1 MNCKKQNIEAI
12 ILVGNRDFGRCP
24 IATRVPVALW
34 PVAGKSVLEYLLI
47 HLANQD
53 IKQVTIC
60 SNGDSSWY
68 EKSICTSQFPGVKLL
83 NEQLPV
89 GTAGAIRDAAGN
101 EKDKLLLVLP
111 AGILNPPQIH
121 KLLQTHHN
129 GRSELT
135 AVFNPND
142 GNGKLLG
149 EPAGIYVCETSLLEH
164 IPREGYFDIKEGLI
178 PEMLRVGKTIHTTI
192 LPHHVGNFRDR
203 QGYLRAISNYLENSP
218 QLNAD
223 LKLHKQNNSQILWK
237 AADAN
242 IDPNARIYGPVV
254 IMSAARISRGAVIF
268 GPTILGSN
276 VSIGE
281 DSTVINSVLWD
292 GAEVGQNCEIQQC
305 LIDYHAAMRGNTVVE
320 GKAIPF
326 KPKGMLESMVGS
338 TIKIMRDNTSR
349 LQNVLQPQFDKVNA
363 KSPNWLLSHK
373 VNIVPWFAASFVL
386 IAFLWS
392 YWPGLVD
399 LWNIWQRSDEY
410 SSGLLV
416 PFLVVYILWSRR
428 HDIAQCRIRPFLWG
442 IFAFLAAQGIRV
454 FGLFFMYG
462 SAERLS
468 IVLGIAALVLL
479 LFGWQFF
486 RKVSTVLLF
495 LCLMLPW
502 PNRIQAAVALPL
514 QSWAT
519 SSAVFCLETIGYE
532 VIQEGNVIHIGNT
545 TVAVAEACNGLRM
558 VTAFFVISG
567 LVVLLVKRKWW
578 EKLIVLASSLPVA
591 LLCNTIRLTITAV
604 ALTML
609 TAEYWEK
616 VFHDFGGYAMMPLAL
631 AMIVAELW
639 LLTKLTILPA
649 KKQEIVIRKQ
659 RNI

>member
-1 MNCKKQNIEAI
+1 MNYKKQNIEAI
-12 ILVGNRDFGRCP
+12 ILVGSRDFGRCAA
-24 IATRVPVALW
+24 ATRLPTALW
-34 PVAGKSVLEYLLI
+34 PVAGKPVLERLLI
-47 HLANQD
+47 SLAKEGVDQ
-53 IKQVTIC
+53 IVIC
-60 SNGDSSWY
+60 SNGDSSLLA
-68 EKSICTSQFPGVKLL
+68 ESINADSRLKIKFLD
-83 NEQLPV
+83 EQLPV
-89 GTAGAIRDAAGN
+89 GTAGAIRDAAIN

-111 AGILNPPQIH
+111 AGMLNPPQID
-121 KLLQTHHN
+121 KLVQAHRN
-129 GRSELT
+129 GQSELT
-135 AVFNPND
+135 VVFNPND
-142 GNGKLLG
+142 GNGKSLS
-149 EPAGIYVCETSLLEH
+149 EPAGIYICETSILEH
-164 IPREGYFDIKEGLI
+164 IPKEGYFDIKEGLI
-178 PEMLRVGKTIHTTI
+178 PEMLRVGKTIHTAI

-203 QGYLRAISNYLENSP
+203 QGYLRAITNYLENAP
-218 QLNAD
+218 KPNTD
-223 LKLHKQNNSQILWK
+223 LKFHKQNNSQILWK

-254 IMSAARISRGAVIF
+254 IMNAARISRGAVIF

-281 DSTVINSVLWD
+281 DSIVINSVLWD
-292 GAEVGQNCEIQQC
+292 GAEVGQNCEIQRC
-305 LIDYHAAMRGNTVVE
+305 LIDYNATVQANTVVE
-320 GKAIPF
+320 EKSIPF
-326 KPKGMLESMVGS
+326 KQEGTLRKSVSKVLKAGKNKTNKVQYALQSK
-338 TIKIMRDNTSR
+338 TDKINEKLPD
-349 LQNVLQPQFDKVNA
+349 LV
-363 KSPNWLLSHK
+363 KSLKLR
-373 VNIVPWFAASFVL
+373 IAPWFAAGFLL

-392 YWPGLVD
+392 YWPNLVE
-399 LWNIWQRSDEY
+399 LWDTWQKSDEY

-416 PFLVVYILWSRR
+416 PFLAIYILWSRR
-428 HDIAQCRIRPFLWG
+428 YNITQLRIKSSLWG
-442 IFAFLAAQGIRV
+442 LFAFLAAQIIRL

-462 SAERLS
+462 SIERLS
-468 IVLGIAALVLL
+468 IVLSIAALVLL

-502 PNRIQAAVALPL
+502 PNRVQAAVALPL

-519 SSAVFCLETIGYE
+519 SSAVFCLEIIGYE
-532 VIQEGNVIHIGNT
+532 VVQEGNVIHIGST

-578 EKLIVLASSLPVA
+578 EKLIVLVSSLPVA
-591 LLCNTIRLTITAV
+591 LLCNTVRLTITAV

-639 LLTKLTILPA
+639 LLTKLTVLPA

-659 RNI
+659 TT